1 MEFNPLTY
9 VFEILNFFVLLWILK
24 RLLYNPVISVL
35 KRRKELIEEKLREA
49 EEVRKEVENLRKER
63 EDLLSRIEEI
73 KRDKLTEVTKEVQEE
88 RERLYERMRE
98 ELDAERK
105 KFLESL
111 EREREEV
118 LREIKEETLR
128 SALAFTSK
136 FLTGFADEHLHSKLY
151 ELALESIKG
160 LRGDEVLKGEISSS
174 GTVVIETAFPI
185 AKREIE
191 DLREVVKDAFGVD
204 VNVREEVRKDL
215 IAGVRVH
222 LASKIVDAS
231 LEGQLKVLEDLTR
244 EKVESEG

>member
-9 VFEILNFFVLLWILK
+9 LFEIVNFFVLLWILK

-35 KRRKELIEEKLREA
+35 KRRKELIEEKLKEA
-49 EEVRKEVENLRKER
+49 EEAQKEVEKLKKER
-63 EDLLSRIEEI
+63 EELLSKVEEI
-73 KRDKLTEVTKEVQEE
+73 KRNKLAEVTKEVQEE
-88 RERLYERMRE
+88 KEKLYKRMKE

-111 EREREEV
+111 EKEKEEV
-118 LREIKEETLR
+118 LREIREETLR

-136 FLTGFADEHLHSKLY
+136 FLTSFADEHLHSKLY
-151 ELALESIKG
+151 KLALESIKN
-160 LRGDEVLKGEISSS
+160 LKEDEVLRSELSSS
-174 GTVVIETAFPI
+174 GTVVIETAFPLTNE
-185 AKREIE
+185 EIE
-191 DLREVVKDAFGVD
+191 ELRGIVKDAFGVE
-204 VNVREEVRKDL
+204 VNVREEVRKEL

-231 LEGQLKVLEDLTR
+231 LEGQLKVFEELTR